1 VYEQAVGR
9 KIAPGSFNRTLA
21 ECEVDKQFAHSL
33 RSEAEAENK
42 DFEKGLNLK
51 KQQKIAEVNTKT
63 DNLSQEIRDLQKQKN
78 SLGSYIDAC
87 RAYNERVSLYNSNE
101 ADLAQ
106 AEKEQKS
113 LNEQLTAENGK
124 TKKVWFGFR
133 TVSDADAQTVARL
146 QSGIANKKGRVN
158 TCKAERQRIQDLLMQ
173 AGQRV
178 NGVYNEQGRNVP
190 LSPPFT
196 LVDIKH
202 LQHEKDELD
211 EQYEAKYQENIKLG
225 RVKLAWNMGRGVELN
240 LDEAKFL
247 FNDLDQVMRQLRT
260 RFEELVN
267 QYQNVESVNLIHCVL
282 TLTPRGIKIQMGP
295 AYETQDS
302 FLEATNAHDLFPVY
316 EFRLSTAEINQKNLP
331 LLKRV
336 AQSPKLQVAMARDIG
351 SIYRNRNVKHKQA
364 LRIDIVDK
372 TSNS

>member
-1 VYEQAVGR
+1 M
-9 KIAPGSFNRTLA
+9 
-21 ECEVDKQFAHSL
+21 
-33 RSEAEAENK
+33 
-42 DFEKGLNLK
+42 
-51 KQQKIAEVNTKT
+51 
-63 DNLSQEIRDLQKQKN
+63 DNLSQEIRDLQKQKD
-78 SLGSYIDAC
+78 SLRSYIDAC
-87 RAYNERVSLYNSNE
+87 REYNGRVGQYNENESSLTTAE
-101 ADLAQ
+101 AEL
-106 AEKEQKS
+106 KNLKI
-113 LNEQLTAENGK
+113 QLTAEQAK
-124 TKKVWFGFR
+124 TKKVLFGLR
-133 TVSDADAQTVARL
+133 TVSDANPQEVNRL
-146 QSGIANKKGRVN
+146 QREFKAKEDYVKSLNGNKKRLEG
-158 TCKAERQRIQDLLMQ
+158 LLVE
-173 AGQRV
+173 AGQKV
-178 NGVYNEQGRNVP
+178 NAVYNEQGRNVP
-190 LSPPFT
+190 LSPPF
-196 LVDIKH
+196 LDIN
-202 LQHEKDELD
+202 LQELQTEKDRLN
-211 EQYEAKYQENIKLG
+211 EQYEAKYQENSKLV
-225 RVKLAWNMGRGVELN
+225 RVRWAWNIGRGVELN